1 MKLEEKEARIFL
13 SDLNKESRKVEEI
26 KMLHPHGF
34 ILELEREV
42 FELREK
48 DKKNQQAIEKA
59 VEIIRELGGIV
70 REGVTC
76 NYLADYGALHRATQF
91 LKEYMK

>member
-1 MKLEEKEARIFL
+1 MKDEEKEARVFF
-13 SDLNKESRKVEEI
+13 SDLNKELQKVEEI
-26 KMLHPHGF
+26 KMLHPHGY
-34 ILELEREV
+34 ILRLEREV
-42 FELREK
+42 FELKEK

-76 NYLADYGALHRATQF
+76 HYLVDYGALHRATLF

>member
-1 MKLEEKEARIFL
+1 MKDEEKNARSFF
-13 SDLNKESRKVEEI
+13 SNLNKELQKVEKAKI
-26 KMLHPHGF
+26 LHPHGF

-42 FELREK
+42 FDLREK

-59 VEIIRELGGIV
+59 VEIIRELGSTV

-76 NYLADYGALHRATQF
+76 HYLVDNGALHKATLF
-91 LKEYMK
+91 IKEYMK

>member
-1 MKLEEKEARIFL
+1 MKDEEKEARSFF
-13 SDLNKESRKVEEI
+13 SNLNNELQKVEEAKI
-26 KMLHPHGF
+26 LYPHGF

-42 FELREK
+42 IELKEK

-59 VEIIRELGGIV
+59 VEIIKELGGIV
-70 REGVTC
+70 REGVIC
-76 NYLADYGALHRATQF
+76 HYLVDYGALHRATLF